1 MLFIKYLFKVAFV
14 PLLLVIFVLL
24 FLAALGDAQAQ
35 QGEGGP
41 PPAVVVA
48 PVRVEQVVDRVEAL
62 GTARAN
68 ESVQITTSVT
78 EKIAEIHF
86 EDGQRVAQGDVLV
99 VLDKAEEDA
108 ELQAALAILDEK
120 RLAYERSLQLEKRQF
135 TATAQLDERRAAL
148 REAEARI
155 TALEAR
161 VDDRV
166 IRAPFGGVIGLR
178 TVSVGT
184 LVEPG
189 DVITTLDDLSV
200 IKLDFSVPSAYLR
213 TLAPGLRVVATSEPF
228 GEQRFEGVIEGV
240 DTRIDPVTRSIVVRA
255 LLPNPDSLLKPG
267 LLMTVELL
275 KDPRQA
281 MFIPE
286 EALIPRGARTQ
297 VLVVDE
303 AADNTVASREVT
315 IGSRQPG
322 RVEIVDGLNEGDKV
336 ITRGALQVRPGQRVS
351 ILAVDEGGTPLPS
364 LLRGA
369 EPGASGGAS

>member
-1 MLFIKYLFKVAFV
+1 MLQRLSSAVVLAIVVIAAAGVAAQENGG
-14 PLLLVIFVLL
+14 LE
-24 FLAALGDAQAQ
+24 DA
-35 QGEGGP
+35 P
-41 PPAVVVA
+41 TPVVVA
-48 PVRVEQVVDRVEAL
+48 PVRSEQVVDRVEAL
-62 GTARAN
+62 GTTRAN
-68 ESVQITTSVT
+68 ESVTITANVT

-86 EDGQRVAQGDVLV
+86 QDGQHVAKGDVLV

-166 IRAPFGGVIGLR
+166 IRAPFSGVIGLR

-213 TLAPGLRVVATSEPF
+213 ALAPGLGVVATSAPF
-228 GEQRFEGVIEGV
+228 GDQRFEGEVEGI

-255 LLPNPDSLLKPG
+255 MLPNPNSLLKPG

-286 EALIPRGARTQ
+286 EALIPRRASNQ

-303 AADNTVASREVT
+303 AAENTVVSRDVT
-315 IGSRQPG
+315 IGVRRPG
-322 RVEIVDGLNEGDKV
+322 RVEIVDGLREGDKV
-336 ITRGALQVRPGQRVS
+336 ITRGTLQVRPGQRVS
-351 ILAVDEGGTPLPS
+351 ILAVDEGDTPLPQ
-364 LLRGA
+364 LLRGPEA
-369 EPGASGGAS
+369 AAGDGAS

>member
-1 MLFIKYLFKVAFV
+1 MRRFSLLLIGAI
-14 PLLLVIFVLL
+14 PLLLGGPGLV
-24 FLAALGDAQAQ
+24 QAQ
-35 QGEGGP
+35 QGQGGEA
-41 PPAVVVA
+41 PAVVVA

-86 EDGQRVAQGDVLV
+86 EDGQRVAAGDVLV

-161 VDDRV
+161 VDDRI
-166 IRAPFGGVIGLR
+166 IRAPFSGVIGLR

-213 TLAPGLRVVATSEPF
+213 ALAPGLEVVATSEPF
-228 GEQRFEGVIEGV
+228 GEQRFEGQIEGV

-255 LLPNPDSLLKPG
+255 LLPNPGALLKPG

-286 EALIPRGARTQ
+286 EALIPRGARNQ

-303 AADNTVASREVT
+303 AADNIVTSREVT
-315 IGSRQPG
+315 IGTRRPG
-322 RVEIVDGLNEGDKV
+322 RVEIVGGLDEGDMV
-336 ITRGALQVRPGQRVS
+336 ITRGTLQVRPGQRVS
-351 ILAVDEGGTPLPS
+351 ILAVDEGDAPLPR
-364 LLRGA
+364 LLQGA
-369 EPGASGGAS
+369 GDGASGGAS